1 MRGRGAPRSEVRL
14 GRQLRAEGRRDEA
27 VKLYRELAK
36 DVRTKEGSE
45 AAYYVLESTFGSGDM
60 DKTEK
65 EVFAFSEREPQA
77 YWLAKAFILLG
88 DVYVKKGDNF
98 QARQRGR
105 VSPTVIR
112 LPTTASWTKRRR
124 ESQNS
129 TDDEEDAD
137 SGRLRGGCCRSWLRR
152 RSKSRSK

>member
-1 MRGRGAPRSEVRL
+1 
-14 GRQLRAEGRRDEA
+14 
-27 VKLYRELAK
+27 
-36 DVRTKEGSE
+36 
-45 AAYYVLESTFGSGDM
+45 M

-98 QARQRGR
+98 RPVQRGR

-124 ESQNS
+124 ESQKLN
-129 TDDEEDAD
+129 
-137 SGRLRGGCCRSWLRR
+137 
-152 RSKSRSK
+152 